1 MISFGPLAENMAHF
15 AVFIFFSKLNVKK
28 NLPFHNIHNFRFS
41 TLNDCYSRM
50 TRYWP
55 ALFLILLLPKA
66 SLSGQIRGCTDRL
79 ALNYNASATLND
91 GSCRYNP
98 ANIKPMASLPLQG
111 LLAET
116 SGLIIWN
123 DLLWT
128 HNDNLDTNI
137 YSVDTVRGS
146 IVNTVPLANVEN
158 IDWEEISQDNEYV
171 YIGDFGNNYGNR
183 KDLKILRISKSSLT
197 SGSPDIDTIGF
208 SYSDQTDFEPADAN
222 QTDYDCE
229 AFIVTDDS
237 VFLFTKQ
244 WTGRKTG
251 LYSLPKVPGTYIA
264 RLKEEYD
271 VKGLITGSVF
281 VATKGIVVL
290 TGYSRTLDPFFF
302 LLYDFEGNDF
312 FSGNKRKLEINL
324 PSHQIEGIAS
334 SDGIKYYAT
343 NEHFSFPPLINVSQ
357 KIHIFN
363 LSSYLGN
370 YAGLKIPCPDSER
383 EHIISPVPVRNLL
396 KIRSLPVMI
405 PSPYALINL
414 TGQVIVAGTLDS
426 DESMID
432 VSGLSPGTY
441 ILRIGENNTHFYKLI
456 KD

>member
-1 MISFGPLAENMAHF
+1 
-15 AVFIFFSKLNVKK
+15 
-28 NLPFHNIHNFRFS
+28 
-41 TLNDCYSRM
+41 M
-50 TRYWP
+50 TRYWL
-55 ALFLILLLPKA
+55 AFILILLLPGT
-66 SLSGQIRGCTDRL
+66 SLSAQIRGCPDRL
-79 ALNYNASATLND
+79 ALNYNTSATLND
-91 GSCRYNP
+91 GSCLYNP
-98 ANIKPMASLPLQG
+98 ANIKPMASLPIQG
-111 LLAET
+111 VLAET
-116 SGLIIWN
+116 SGLIFWN

-137 YSVDTVRGS
+137 YSIDTVRGS
-146 IVNTVPLANVEN
+146 IVNTVPLANVQN

-183 KDLKILRISKSSLT
+183 KDLKILRISKASLT
-197 SGSPDIDTIGF
+197 SGSPVTDTIGF

-222 QTDYDCE
+222 QTDFDCE
-229 AFIVTDDS
+229 AFIVSGDS
-237 VFLFTKQ
+237 LYLFTKQ
-244 WTGRKTG
+244 WTSRKTG
-251 LYSLPKVPGTYIA
+251 LYSLPKVPGSYIA
-264 RLKEEYD
+264 KLKTTYD
-271 VKGLITGSVF
+271 VKGLITGSVYI
-281 VATKGIVVL
+281 APKGIIVL
-290 TGYSRTLDPFFF
+290 TGYSRTLDPFLY
-302 LLYDFEGNDF
+302 LLYDFKGNDF

-363 LSSYLGN
+363 LSSYLGY
-370 YAGLKIPCPDSER
+370 YAGLKIPYPDSER
-383 EHIISPVPVRNLL
+383 THIISPVPVHDQL
-396 KIRSLPVMI
+396 KIRSLPVVI

-414 TGQVIVAGTLDS
+414 TGRIIMAGTLDS

-441 ILRIGENNTHFYKLI
+441 ILRIGENKKNSYKLI